1 MTVTV
6 TSNLRE
12 PAEAGVARTGAD
24 AGADPGAGGRA
35 AYDRTRRRA
44 SAQALLLALPLL
56 LFLLATFIA
65 PIAILLSRSVVN
77 HEVPANLPALSQALN
92 AWNGEGVPDERTFAL
107 LAADMRRASQEGQ
120 LGPVARRMNFYL
132 PEFRSLLMK
141 TARQLP
147 ETAPPAWKPALIE
160 LDARWGTHDIWR
172 YLKRSAV
179 SPTPDYLLTA
189 VDSEV
194 TSGGAI
200 KSLPADSS
208 VYLSAFARTVWISA
222 SVTLLCLVLGYP
234 VAYLLATLPPAK
246 SNRLMLL
253 VIVPFWTS
261 LLVRTTAWYVLLQPS
276 GVINSLLVSSGIVSH
291 PLPLLFN
298 RTGVLIG
305 MTHILL
311 PYMILAI
318 YSVMK
323 GVSPVYMRAAQSLG
337 AHPVTAFVRIYMPQ
351 TLPGVGAGCFLVF
364 VLALGYYITP
374 ALLGGAGDEMISQLI
389 AAQTNEQLNWGL
401 AGALSAYLVIFTAVF
416 YFVFNRLVGIDRLRF
431 G

>member
-1 MTVTV
+1 VTATV

-12 PAEAGVARTGAD
+12 PAERDPTAGSGFGAD
-24 AGADPGAGGRA
+24 GRA
-35 AYDRTRRRA
+35 AYARTRRRA

-65 PIAILLSRSVVN
+65 PIAILLSRSVEN
-77 HEVPANLPALSQALN
+77 REVPVNLPALSQALK
-92 AWNGEGVPDERTFAL
+92 AWNGEGVPDEHTFAI
-107 LAADMRRASQEGQ
+107 LAADMRRASDEGH
-120 LGPVARRMNFYL
+120 LGTVARRLNFYL
-132 PEFRSLLMK
+132 PEFRSLLMR

-160 LDARWGTHDIWR
+160 LDPRWGTHDIWR
-172 YLKRSAV
+172 ILKRSAV
-179 SPTPDYLLTA
+179 SPTPDYLLAA
-189 VDSEV
+189 VDSTV
-194 TSGGAI
+194 TPDGSIA
-200 KSLPADSS
+200 SLPADSS
-208 VYLSAFARTVWISA
+208 VFINAFARTVWISA

-234 VAYLLATLPPAK
+234 VAYLLATLPAAK

-261 LLVRTTAWYVLLQPS
+261 LLVRTTAWYVLLQPG
-276 GVINSLLVSSGIVSH
+276 GVINSLLMGMGLVSH

-323 GVSPVYMRAAQSLG
+323 SVSPVYMRAAQSLG
-337 AHPVTAFVRIYMPQ
+337 AHPVTAFIRIYVPQ